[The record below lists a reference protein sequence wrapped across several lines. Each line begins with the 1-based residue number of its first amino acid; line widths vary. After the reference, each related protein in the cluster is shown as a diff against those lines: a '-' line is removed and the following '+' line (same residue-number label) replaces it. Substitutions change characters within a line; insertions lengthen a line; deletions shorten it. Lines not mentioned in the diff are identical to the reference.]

1 MYASGVFELRLKS
14 FTNEYGKDNMGK
26 CCSGSTTIN
35 GTCLGVCKTRF
46 RVCLKQYQAKIDTTT
61 PCTYGD
67 VVTPVLG
74 GNIVNLNP
82 DVALPSFTNPIRFP
96 FDFSWPVS
104 TKLLHFYILI
114 LLHIDGILYIMSID
128 NLKSV
133 YIKN

>member
-1 MYASGVFELRLKS
+1 
-14 FTNEYGKDNMGK
+14 MGK
-26 CCSGSTTIN
+26 CCSGSTTNN
-35 GTCLGVCKTRF
+35 GDCLGVCKTRF

-74 GNIVNLNP
+74 GNVVNLSP

-104 TKLLHFYILI
+104 IL
-114 LLHIDGILYIMSID
+114 
-128 NLKSV
+128 N
-133 YIKN
+133 N